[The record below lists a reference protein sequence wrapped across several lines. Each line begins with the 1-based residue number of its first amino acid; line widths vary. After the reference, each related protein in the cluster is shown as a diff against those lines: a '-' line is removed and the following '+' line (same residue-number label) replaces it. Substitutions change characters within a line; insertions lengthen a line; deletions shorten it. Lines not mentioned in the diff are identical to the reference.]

1 MATTY
6 DISTITNDT
15 LNAITFN
22 VTVDAVPLDLTGAVI
37 TMQARATRDTEPV
50 LALTSVLSAGITIT
64 NAVSGQFK
72 INKQILTVSPGI
84 YLYDIQFL
92 MANGDVHTY
101 VSGTLTLIGDITH
114 V

>member
-22 VTVDAVPLDLTGAVI
+22 VTVDAVALDLTGATI
-37 TMQARATRDTEPV
+37 TMQARATRDTAPV
-50 LALTSVLSAGITIT
+50 LSLTSVASAGITIT
-64 NAVSGQFK
+64 NAINGQFK
-72 INKQILTVSPGI
+72 INKQILIVAPGI

-92 MANGDVHTY
+92 MLSGDVHTY
-101 VSGTLTLIGDITH
+101 VSGNLTMIGDITH